1 MTRATRREVPVA
13 GVVLAAPPALLAL
26 KTGGGRS
33 VVRGHRA
40 LAATFDEDLTRVRG
54 LALE

>member
-13 GVVLAAPPALLAL
+13 GVVLATPPALLAL

-40 LAATFDEDLTRVRG
+40 LAATLDEDLTRVRG